1 MESRRFF
8 DHINPD
14 GERPTDRARRAGYDH
29 GVGENIALNIAGE
42 DDAATATA
50 MHEQLFLSPGH
61 RQNMLSNHY
70 AEIGV
75 GLHQQ
80 TATDAFF
87 RYAWLTEKFGA
98 HRGTF
103 LTGVAFDDVDGN
115 DFYSVGE
122 GLGGIT
128 VSADGDNGSFT
139 TTTGSSG
146 GYSLRLDDGDYDVAV
161 SGGRLGDRVYR
172 YRVTVDGQNV
182 KLDVRPD
189 VDIAPGLFRPESV
202 LGDHRFAA
210 SERPTAILVGAETD
224 VRLTLRR
231 DDGGSVSDVKILDQ
245 SLREIQQTDGDAT
258 TAAFTAGRDYVL
270 VFPAA
275 DTAATYAVTADAG
288 SESLSTDVAT
298 NLLAP
303 TDTDG
308 DGDMTPIDA
317 LAVLNTLRRVSTEGD
332 DDGETTPAPWMDVNA
347 DGRVSPL
354 DALAV
359 LNHLRRRSTAGG
371 ESTGGSPLMARRA
384 IAIIE
389 EPWRTSS
396 MMSLSKWT

>member
-1 MESRRFF
+1 MTRNPRKVRRAHLSPERLESRRLLAGLSDADQLVVELINRARSDPAAESTRLGIGLNDGLSPGAISGDPKPPLAINAALHDAALDHGVDMESRRFF

-182 KLDVRPD
+182 
-189 VDIAPGLFRPESV
+189 
-202 LGDHRFAA
+202 
-210 SERPTAILVGAETD
+210 
-224 VRLTLRR
+224 
-231 DDGGSVSDVKILDQ
+231 
-245 SLREIQQTDGDAT
+245 
-258 TAAFTAGRDYVL
+258 
-270 VFPAA
+270 
-275 DTAATYAVTADAG
+275 
-288 SESLSTDVAT
+288 
-298 NLLAP
+298 
-303 TDTDG
+303 
-308 DGDMTPIDA
+308 
-317 LAVLNTLRRVSTEGD
+317 
-332 DDGETTPAPWMDVNA
+332 
-347 DGRVSPL
+347 
-354 DALAV
+354 
-359 LNHLRRRSTAGG
+359 
-371 ESTGGSPLMARRA
+371 
-384 IAIIE
+384 
-389 EPWRTSS
+389 
-396 MMSLSKWT
+396 